1 MCFSSILCNLY
12 TSSTINFYLALCT
25 KIKVDWLQGK
35 HAWLFN
41 LLLLYGTIC
50 VGECVKQFLGTL
62 LLWHIWIVYMTLKY
76 LIFINISTTHTRS
89 YSLQSIPSVT
99 IHLTID
105 PPILFPSNSSYLLH
119 HSVMLALN
127 QNGIC
132 NLPLWRKL
140 HGISSCIMSVYSN
153 NFTFA
158 WIRIFPQQKISLLC
172 KCVVFFN
179 PHCA

>member
-1 MCFSSILCNLY
+1 MNQFGSTQWGDRAKTNSLHWSLNTIY
-12 TSSTINFYLALCT
+12 TIS
-25 KIKVDWLQGK
+25 V
-35 HAWLFN
+35 
-41 LLLLYGTIC
+41 
-50 VGECVKQFLGTL
+50 VGIFC
-62 LLWHIWIVYMTLKY
+62 MTLKY
-76 LIFINISTTHTRS
+76 LIFINIATTHTRS
-89 YSLQSIPSVT
+89 YSLQSIPLVT
-99 IHLTID
+99 IHLPID

-132 NLPLWRKL
+132 NLPLWRKS

-158 WIRIFPQQKISLLC
+158 WIRLFPQQKISLLC